1 MVLLKKV
8 KSINKD
14 ILERVGLQWH
24 TDPDGSPY
32 ISDEVILISE
42 KEAENY
48 YQAANE
54 IYNMM
59 IEAGEYII
67 QNNLFN
73 ELEIPF
79 NLIDIIKISWEND
92 EHWHLYGRFDF
103 AGGVDGKEIKLIEFN
118 SDTPTGLVETAV
130 IQWLILKY
138 NDFEEKQFNN
148 VYETIL
154 NNFKQLDT
162 SKKILFS
169 SYDGSLEEIETVKL
183 LENIAKDAGFE
194 TSFEFLHRVQFSEE
208 GIFDANDN
216 RFEYWFKLF
225 PWENI
230 GFEEP
235 NLVALL
241 NQIYKKNRAIILNPP
256 YTLLFQS
263 KGILKILYDLFP
275 NSPYLLKTDFK
286 PLKNIKQ
293 VEKKMFGREGANTKI
308 YDENGNC
315 IKKTD
320 GEYENYKSIFQEY
333 YEFPQDEFGNSY
345 QAGVFFAFEGA
356 GLGFRRGNKILDNM
370 SKFVGHVII

>member
-194 TSFEFLHRVQFSEE
+194 T
-208 GIFDANDN
+208 
-216 RFEYWFKLF
+216 
-225 PWENI
+225 
-230 GFEEP
+230 
-235 NLVALL
+235 
-241 NQIYKKNRAIILNPP
+241 
-256 YTLLFQS
+256 
-263 KGILKILYDLFP
+263 
-275 NSPYLLKTDFK
+275 
-286 PLKNIKQ
+286 
-293 VEKKMFGREGANTKI
+293 
-308 YDENGNC
+308 
-315 IKKTD
+315 
-320 GEYENYKSIFQEY
+320 
-333 YEFPQDEFGNSY
+333 
-345 QAGVFFAFEGA
+345 
-356 GLGFRRGNKILDNM
+356 
-370 SKFVGHVII
+370 